1 LPPVESEQYSATE
14 RRKSRLVKARLIVP
28 AEQWKA
34 ILHQLKV
41 AQNDESDLSIVD
53 HHEMTA
59 H

>member
-1 LPPVESEQYSATE
+1 VESEQYSATE